1 MKKTEMLK
9 KNYEFKKVLSKGK
22 FLSKERLEIVV
33 LKTNKDINFLGIAV
47 STKNGKSFQRNKAK
61 RLIRESYKILE
72 NKVSCGNSIV
82 ILLKKNFDIKKLK
95 FKDILY
101 ELEELFKE
109 AKIIKKEDVLWKK
122 YVYI

>member
-109 AKIIKKEDVLWKK
+109 AKIIKKEDVL
-122 YVYI
+122 